1 MSPEKRGKTSSLPEF
16 SQAVEE
22 GPLELGQF
30 QWDVA
35 GRSGVPPG
43 VSGLSTQ
50 AAAPTSSSTASLTVP
65 LSTND
70 DEENNSIIGR
80 LNDGLQLPAVKT
92 PLKRGLKKTLPITP
106 EASTSSTSTG
116 GSSVPLRWHP
126 SPAKRW
132 KHATEVATK
141 PLSPVKT
148 LDNQIQELR
157 EVIQHGPAELMVG
170 CTKYQYFR
178 TSLTVFFLIHKL
190 RAKGL
195 FLSGSRNH
203 LTQGVLW

>member
-1 MSPEKRGKTSSLPEF
+1 MSQLWKKAISTFTRGLPTGEFNHKYRTVSTSFFIRSAEKAESEVPVSPEK
-16 SQAVEE
+16 
-22 GPLELGQF
+22 
-30 QWDVA
+30 
-35 GRSGVPPG
+35 
-43 VSGLSTQ
+43 
-50 AAAPTSSSTASLTVP
+50 SSTASFTVP
-65 LSTND
+65 LPTND

-106 EASTSSTSTG
+106 EASTSTG

-157 EVIQHGPAELMVG
+157 EVIQHGPAELVG

-190 RAKGL
+190 RAK
-195 FLSGSRNH
+195 
-203 LTQGVLW
+203 